1 MMQNF
6 LQKAPQI
13 LYKNI
18 PEEFN
23 LDAASK
29 HGDDWAMEG
38 MKFRQAAV
46 LVAVIDQK
54 IPSIILTRRPLHMKK
69 HAGQIAF
76 PGGKLEPSDQ
86 DATHAAMR
94 EAHEE
99 IGLEP
104 KFVDVLGCLDIYHIG
119 SGYKICPVVAK
130 VNVGYELKADPNE
143 VDEIFELP
151 LDFLMAEDNYRVESK
166 FWRGK
171 DRQFYVLDYEG
182 YFIWGATAG
191 MLKNLADKLR
201 D

>member
-1 MMQNF
+1 MQNF
-6 LQKAPQI
+6 LHKAPLK

-18 PEEFN
+18 PEEFELN
-23 LDAASK
+23 SVAK
-29 HGDDWAMEG
+29 NGDDWPMEG
-38 MKFRQAAV
+38 VEFRQAAV

-54 IPSIILTRRPLHMKK
+54 NPSVILTRRPLHMKK

-76 PGGKLEPSDQ
+76 PGGKLEPSDK

-94 EAHEE
+94 EAEEE
-99 IGLEP
+99 IGLDP
-104 KFVDVLGCLDIYHIG
+104 QFVDVLGCLDIYQIG

-130 VNVGYELKADPNE
+130 VNSGFALKADPNE

-151 LDFLMAEDNYRVESK
+151 LDFLMGADNYKLERK

-171 DRQFYVLDYEG
+171 YRQYYVLEYED

-191 MLKNLADKLR
+191 MLKNLADKLQ

>member
-1 MMQNF
+1 MQNF
-6 LQKAPQI
+6 LNKAPHI
-13 LYKNI
+13 LHKNI
-18 PEEFN
+18 PKEFD
-23 LDAASK
+23 LDQVSD
-29 HGDDWAMEG
+29 HGDDWPMDG
-38 MKFRQAAV
+38 IQFRQAAV

-54 IPSIILTRRPLHMKK
+54 NPSIILTRRPLHMKK

-86 DATHAAMR
+86 DATFAAMR

-99 IGLEP
+99 IGLDP
-104 KFVDVLGCLDIYHIG
+104 QYVDVLGCLDVYKIG

-130 VNVGYELKADPNE
+130 VNQGFVLKADPNE
-143 VDEIFELP
+143 VAEIFELP
-151 LDFLMAEDNYRVESK
+151 LDFLMTEDNYKLESK

-171 DRQFYVLDYEG
+171 SRQFYVLEYEN

>member
-1 MMQNF
+1 MQDF
-6 LQKAPQI
+6 LRKAPHI
-13 LYKNI
+13 LHKNI
-18 PEEFN
+18 PNEFN
-23 LDAASK
+23 LDRVAEL
-29 HGDDWAMEG
+29 GDDVQMEG

-46 LVAVIDQK
+46 LVAVIDQDN
-54 IPSIILTRRPLHMKK
+54 PSVILTRRPLHMKK

-86 DATHAAMR
+86 DATHAALR

-104 KFVDVLGCLDIYHIG
+104 KFVNVLGCLDVYQIG

-130 VNVGYELKADPNE
+130 VNKGFALKADPNE

-151 LDFLMAEDNYRVESK
+151 LDFLMTADNYKLESK
-166 FWRGK
+166 VWQGRM
-171 DRQFYVLDYEG
+171 RQFYVLEYED